1 MRDEVHGSD
10 SLQIQRSLQMRDLL
24 LNAVRVARRR
34 RLSVAE
40 HVGRENV

>member
-1 MRDEVHGSD
+1 MRDEVHRPD
-10 SLQIQRSLQMRDLL
+10 SLRIKRSLQMRDLL
-24 LNAVRVARRR
+24 LNAVGVAWCR